1 MPHFSLALILAT
13 LLLSIV
19 LAHRIARKK
28 GRNPVFWGLMAG
40 MFGPFILPVLLLMK
54 PKSGDHDQPRV

>member
-1 MPHFSLALILAT
+1 MPHFSLALVLAT
-13 LLLSIV
+13 LLLCIV

-40 MFGPFILPVLLLMK
+40 MFGPFVLPVLLLLSTK
-54 PKSGDHDQPRV
+54 PGDQE

>member
-1 MPHFSLALILAT
+1 MPHFSMALVLAT
-13 LLLSIV
+13 LLLCIV

-40 MFGPFILPVLLLMK
+40 VFGPFVLPVLLLLRSQ
-54 PKSGDHDQPRV
+54 SGDQD